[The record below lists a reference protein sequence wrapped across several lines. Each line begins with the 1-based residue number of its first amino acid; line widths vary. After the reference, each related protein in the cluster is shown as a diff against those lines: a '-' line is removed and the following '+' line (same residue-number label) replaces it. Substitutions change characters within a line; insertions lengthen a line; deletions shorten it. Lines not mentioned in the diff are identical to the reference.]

1 MRKPESVQVS
11 EATGTK
17 AQRRQLSDDRIWRQE
32 NCLDD
37 RASVCEYLY
46 RRKRYCWGGRKE
58 DSRAK
63 LVKAI
68 GIIIKIARG

>member
-1 MRKPESVQVS
+1 MRKPENVQVR

-17 AQRRQLSDDRIWRQE
+17 AQRRQLSDDRIWRRE
-32 NCLDD
+32 TVWMIGPVPVSIFTVEKDTLG
-37 RASVCEYLY
+37 E
-46 RRKRYCWGGRKE
+46 KE